1 MTSNDYYKRTFM
13 TQGIEY
19 IKRWLTQHLILIYFE
34 AKKLQIAALTVYKSY

>member
-13 TQGIEY
+13 NQDTEF
-19 IKRWLTQHLILIYFE
+19 IKRWLAQHLILINFG